1 LCVVCSVLSV
11 GHDFDWP
18 IESRVIEFL
27 PVNACSNC
35 RVIAKTRATL

>member
-1 LCVVCSVLSV
+1 VCCVLSV

-27 PVNACSNC
+27 PVNARANC
-35 RVIAKTRATL
+35 CVIAKTRATL